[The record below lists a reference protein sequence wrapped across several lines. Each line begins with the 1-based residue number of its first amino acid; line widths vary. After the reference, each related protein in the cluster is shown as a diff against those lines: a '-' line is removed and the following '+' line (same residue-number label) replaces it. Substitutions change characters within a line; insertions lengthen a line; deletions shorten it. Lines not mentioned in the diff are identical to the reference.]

1 MAANALHCN
10 VFPTKIPSKMF
21 HFCLSFFY
29 LSKSKDVSKVD
40 KDNFSFNFK
49 SKSVNVKRRWLDKN
63 WNVSKNR
70 LWRKKHSSLVPFSNV
85 KCLICD
91 IFFILKKISLFPFQI
106 LTCQDQKSVCPPK
119 ATFFPRD
126 IFKVKRGVPV
136 LYLLPI

>member
-1 MAANALHCN
+1 MAAN
-10 VFPTKIPSKMF
+10 VFPTKIPSKTF

-29 LSKSKDVSKVD
+29 LSKSEDVSKVD

-63 WNVSKNR
+63 WNVSKNW

-91 IFFILKKISLFPFQI
+91 IFLFWKKYPSSLFKYWLVKIKRVCVHRRQHFPQEISLKWSGETQFYI
-106 LTCQDQKSVCPPK
+106 
-119 ATFFPRD
+119 FF
-126 IFKVKRGVPV
+126 K
-136 LYLLPI
+136 L